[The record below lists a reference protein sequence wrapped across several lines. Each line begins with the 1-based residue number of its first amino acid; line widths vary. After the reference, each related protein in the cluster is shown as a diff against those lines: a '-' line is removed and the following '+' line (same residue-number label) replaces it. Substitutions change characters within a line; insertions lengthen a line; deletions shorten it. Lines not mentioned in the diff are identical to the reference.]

1 MECRF
6 VIDLDTV
13 AFQAHLDGAKAHEV
27 IRDDSERIGVGDV
40 VVLREVVA
48 GMATGRRI
56 ERHVSYRTSAS
67 SPCALSDAG
76 LRAGHSI
83 LSLVDPAR

>member
-27 IRDDSERIGVGDV
+27 VRDESVEVGDV
-40 VVLREVVA
+40 VVIREIVA
-48 GMATGRRI
+48 GAPTGRKVDR
-56 ERHVSYRTSAS
+56 RVSYLTSAEF
-67 SPCALSDAG
+67 PCALSDAG
-76 LRAGHSI
+76 LRPGHSI
-83 LSLVDPAR
+83 LSLTDPE